1 MFLNCDI
8 IVKRFEQEPKLNVL
22 FDTPSFFC
30 KLLSVYSSVAVDLQH
45 FFGTCSR
52 RLVIPKCHFLG
63 RSNNCHQRKQNKVSS
78 FSSTVWKNVYYSK
91 FEWLVWF
98 DKVHMGWRTQKET
111 LVVINTGGSFGSFG
125 KDKVKMYTRVILKDG
140 LSLNEKLQLL

>member
-8 IVKRFEQEPKLNVL
+8 IVKRFELEPRLNVL

-63 RSNNCHQRKQNKVSS
+63 LSNNCHQRNQNKVS
-78 FSSTVWKNVYYSK
+78 VLLCEKNVYYSK

-98 DKVHMGWRTQKET
+98 VKVHMGWRTQKRD
-111 LVVINTGGSFGSFG
+111 IGGHQQLGYFGSFG

-140 LSLNEKLQLL
+140 HSLNEKMQLL